1 MDKVA
6 GLKQQVLEEFG
17 EALKNPAE
25 LADAQETLAEVAE
38 HVMDDMIIEDHDD
51 IGTLDIRAMQLAT
64 TQFKLC
70 AEKAKEESYMIPI
83 QTGDSVTG
91 VSLKIVRGE
100 KKKGAVDILFESSAM
115 GKVAASFEAKSNRVS
130 GMIAVDDPQTAQT
143 LREHLEAFTEA
154 VKQGPD
160 AAEESVD
167 INVAYVE
174 ELSLAHYEMVNIR
187 KANVSGA
194 SSQNEQTSGSKV
206 NDSAMGDSKEVT
218 ETQTSST
225 AGYQVQTGRL
235 YHIAE
240 SFIRSIQELTN

>member
-38 HVMDDMIIEDHDD
+38 HVMDDMIIEDHD

-115 GKVAASFEAKSNRVS
+115 GGRLRLRRRRRVTKPGRAIWRTFGFAMKVANKIRLRRGRRRDRHSRRLLRVEKYR
-130 GMIAVDDPQTAQT
+130 T
-143 LREHLEAFTEA
+143 
-154 VKQGPD
+154 
-160 AAEESVD
+160 
-167 INVAYVE
+167 
-174 ELSLAHYEMVNIR
+174 
-187 KANVSGA
+187 
-194 SSQNEQTSGSKV
+194 
-206 NDSAMGDSKEVT
+206 T
-218 ETQTSST
+218 ETAHFCRDRQKE
-225 AGYQVQTGRL
+225 Q
-235 YHIAE
+235 
-240 SFIRSIQELTN
+240 IRQCKE